1 MNITKRYDVVAVIG
15 SFERDGEVKRVYRTV
30 GTLAETDT
38 GPVLWL
44 DRCFSPAGLPR
55 KNDEGSVLLSC
66 YPQDREATNTS
77 RKMRGASPDDD
88 NEPF

>member
-1 MNITKRYDVVAVIG
+1 MNIIKRYDVVAVIG
-15 SFERDGEVKRVYRTV
+15 SFERGGETKRVYRTV

-44 DRCFSPAGLPR
+44 DRCFSPAGLPH
-55 KNDEGSVLLSC
+55 KNDDGSVLLSC
-66 YPQDREATNTS
+66 YPQDRETS
-77 RKMRGASPDDD
+77 NANRKMRGAFPNDD

>member
-1 MNITKRYDVVAVIG
+1 MNIIKRYDVVAVIG

-66 YPQDREATNTS
+66 YPQDREASGTKQGKRAASTS
-77 RKMRGASPDDD
+77 DD